1 MKSPKEYKWRFKIE
15 ANQRLPTYGGQAVI
29 EGVMMRGAKAF
40 AIAVRRPDKMIEIET
55 KPLNPIYQS
64 VLAKIPFLR
73 GLLFLGDA
81 LILGTRALTFS
92 ANLQVDEDEKIEG
105 KELALTLAFSL
116 TIAIVLFTLFP
127 VGVGALVE
135 QLLGWS
141 PWLSNLFEGL
151 VRLGLLVGYIWAVGF
166 VPDIRR
172 VYGYHG
178 AEHKTI
184 NAFEAGADIS
194 VESVKRFPL
203 QHPRCGTS
211 FLLTVVSFS
220 IILFSALGPLPFI
233 TRLVSRL
240 LLIPVLASLAYEYIR
255 LTSRL
260 VRFRWVRALLTPNLW
275 LQKLTTIEPDDDML
289 EVAIAAFKTMQT
301 QEGIAPS
308 EGALAI
314 KSASN

>member
-1 MKSPKEYKWRFKIE
+1 MKSLREHNWRFEIE

-29 EGVMMRGAKAF
+29 EGVMMRGSRVF
-40 AIAVRRPDKMIEIET
+40 AIAARRPDKTIEIET

-64 VLAKIPFLR
+64 ALVKIPFLR

-127 VGVGALVE
+127 VGVGALAE
-135 QLLGWS
+135 QLLDWS
-141 PWLSNLFEGL
+141 PWLSNLLEGL

-184 NAFEAGADIS
+184 NAFEAGANIT
-194 VESVKRFPL
+194 VESVKHFPL

-220 IILFSALGPLPFI
+220 IILFSALGPLPII

-260 VRFRWVRALLTPNLW
+260 IRFRWVRALLTPNLW
-275 LQKLTTIEPDDDML
+275 LQRLTTIEPDDDML
-289 EVAIAAFKTMQT
+289 EVAIAAFNVMQT
-301 QEGIAPS
+301 QEGMAPA

-314 KSASN
+314 ESSSN

>member
-1 MKSPKEYKWRFKIE
+1 
-15 ANQRLPTYGGQAVI
+15 VI
-29 EGVMMRGAKAF
+29 EGVMMRGTKVF
-40 AIAVRRPDKMIEIET
+40 AIAARRPDKTIAIET

-64 VLAKIPFLR
+64 TLVKIPFLR

-81 LILGTRALTFS
+81 LILGTKALTFS
-92 ANLQVDEDEKIEG
+92 ANLQVDEEEKIEG
-105 KELALTLAFSL
+105 KELALTLFFSL

-127 VGVGALVE
+127 VGVGTLVE
-135 QLLGWS
+135 RFLGWS
-141 PWLSNLFEGL
+141 PWLSNLLEGL

-166 VPDIRR
+166 LPDIRR

-184 NAFEAGADIS
+184 NAFEAGADITL
-194 VESVKRFPL
+194 ESVKRFPL

-220 IILFSALGPLPFI
+220 IILFSALGPLSFV

-240 LLIPVLASLAYEYIR
+240 LLIPVLASIAYEYIR

-275 LQKLTTIEPDDDML
+275 LQKLTTNEPDDDML
-289 EVAIAAFKTMQT
+289 EVAIAAFKAMQI
-301 QEGIAPS
+301 QEGIAPA
-308 EGALAI
+308 EGALVVET
-314 KSASN
+314 ASK

>member
-1 MKSPKEYKWRFKIE
+1 
-15 ANQRLPTYGGQAVI
+15 VI
-29 EGVMMRGAKAF
+29 EGVMMRGTKVF
-40 AIAVRRPDKMIEIET
+40 AIAARRPDKTIAIET

-64 VLAKIPFLR
+64 TLVKIPFLR

-81 LILGTRALTFS
+81 LILGTKALTFS
-92 ANLQVDEDEKIEG
+92 ANLQVDEEEKIEG
-105 KELALTLAFSL
+105 KELALTLFFSL

-127 VGVGALVE
+127 VGVGTLVE
-135 QLLGWS
+135 RFLGWS
-141 PWLSNLFEGL
+141 PWLSNLLEGL

-166 VPDIRR
+166 LPDIRR

-184 NAFEAGADIS
+184 NAFEAGADITL
-194 VESVKRFPL
+194 ESLKRFPL

-220 IILFSALGPLPFI
+220 IILFSALGPLSFV

-240 LLIPVLASLAYEYIR
+240 LLIPVLASIAYEYIR

-275 LQKLTTIEPDDDML
+275 LQKLTTNEPDDDML
-289 EVAIAAFKTMQT
+289 EVAIAAFKAMQI
-301 QEGIAPS
+301 QEGIAPA
-308 EGALAI
+308 EGALVVET
-314 KSASN
+314 ASK